1 MAAGVRLFVLRPRTD
16 LGYAVVAFSRTS
28 SEMPVAKRKRQAEFM
43 NNARF
48 LKPDRSSGRL
58 YLLARGVLAAVAV
71 AGIAFALAG
80 FPPL

>member
-1 MAAGVRLFVLRPRTD
+1 
-16 LGYAVVAFSRTS
+16 
-28 SEMPVAKRKRQAEFM
+28 M